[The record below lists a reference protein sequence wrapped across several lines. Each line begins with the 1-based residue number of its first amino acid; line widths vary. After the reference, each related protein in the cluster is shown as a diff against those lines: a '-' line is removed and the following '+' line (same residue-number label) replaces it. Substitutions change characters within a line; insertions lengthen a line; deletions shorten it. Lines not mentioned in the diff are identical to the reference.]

1 MAVYR
6 DSSVQI
12 QTLQRQANARQI
24 DSTAFTSG
32 ASLSLTKEYNDNS
45 IAQIDNQQS
54 NQLFRDVL
62 GVMQTAI
69 QGASTIYSS
78 IKSMQSEKAQ
88 RDLNLLSQEYE
99 AALEQSIM
107 DGSTYFDI
115 DEEGNQHL
123 VIADNVKSLAEKQRQ
138 FIQDSNYLGEVRS
151 NMLDAYDYNIK
162 SSDINAYSTA
172 FKQSYVEMQEAFSY
186 NVAQAAIKDSQTIV
200 SYGGD
205 FDKMLSDGVILEGT
219 QVIEGNTYLT
229 QGQKQQ
235 KIIEYLTD
243 IRKQGDLGTAVN
255 IARNQGAQAA
265 YDYVYAQDR
274 TYLTEQEKQSIYS
287 TALKGLS
294 QSVSL
299 ASDEA
304 SGYMRDAMI
313 KFANGDGSVTA
324 RDIYS
329 QLAQS
334 YSNAPKEIQQAV
346 MDSAHTEQVKALNE
360 MVATT
365 YNVDAMNGYDS
376 LKTRYKEFEDG
387 VYDDYFTNAES
398 LKAAAMYKY
407 KSSIDEI
414 ETKTAQELK
423 VSKDAIKTA
432 NTALIKEYNSALDNI
447 FANVENGTITP
458 ANAVSEIATVQSIY
472 SARVQGNKD
481 DLSVNL
487 TSSIINTAATTL
499 VNKLCDDYIPA
510 NIKTYAKNKFNILL
524 AQINMPYSTSSR
536 TADEE
541 KLVQNIEKQY
551 YAKVAEYIY
560 QNGANLTRDEIDTFC
575 SDIASSL
582 AADILNGS
590 FEDIYNGTML
600 DAPSEVSSAS
610 SAKKDALSFIDT
622 AYNTSNLVY
631 EDKSQ
636 ADKSQADKT
645 GEAVSYKW
653 ISAEAKDQVEYAA
666 GWTATQISYITKE
679 EPANIAMSWTPT
691 RVNGSVVAVP
701 QVMSAGYVWRIG
713 PSGNIEYYDDNG
725 AWIDTDIKPETTAEK
740 IQEQLDNANISK
752 EVKKNIFTQSNVTV
766 SSSVYMTQNQ
776 EENEANIISGQITG
790 EPFKSVLTEEQQK
803 EIESNKIRTRNWLNL
818 IDKASSKRALINIMN
833 NIREQYDG
841 TIPAEL
847 LNAINNKGSSLKM

>member
-24 DSTAFTSG
+24 DSNALASG
-32 ASLSLTKEYNDNS
+32 ASLSLIKEYNDNS

-62 GVMQTAI
+62 GVMQTAT
-69 QGASTIYSS
+69 QGAANIYSS

-99 AALEQSIM
+99 TALEQSIM
-107 DGSTYFDI
+107 DGSTYFDT
-115 DEEGNQHL
+115 DENGNQHL

-138 FIQDSNYLGEVRS
+138 FIQNSNYLGEVRS
-151 NMLDAYDYNIK
+151 NMLDAYDYNVK

-186 NVAQAAIKDSQTIV
+186 NIAQAAIKDSQTIV

-205 FDKMLSDGVILEGT
+205 FDKMLSDGVILAGT

-229 QGQKQQ
+229 PGQKQQ

-255 IARNQGAQAA
+255 IARNQGAKAA

-294 QSVSL
+294 QSVYL

-313 KFANGDGSVTA
+313 KFAAGDGSVTA

-346 MDSAHTEQVKALNE
+346 MDSAHTEQVNALNE

-407 KSSIDEI
+407 QASIEEI
-414 ETKTAQELK
+414 ETKTANELQ
-423 VSKDAIKTA
+423 VSKNAIKTA
-432 NTALIKEYNSALDNI
+432 NTALIKEYNSTLDNI

-458 ANAVSEIATVQSIY
+458 ADAVSEIATVQSIY
-472 SARVQGNKD
+472 SAKVQGSKD
-481 DLSVNL
+481 DLSVSL
-487 TSSIINTAATTL
+487 TSSQINTGATTL

-541 KLVQNIEKQY
+541 KLAQNLEKQY
-551 YAKVAEYIY
+551 YSKVAEYIY

-610 SAKKDALSFIDT
+610 SAKKDALSFINT

-631 EDKSQ
+631 EDR
-636 ADKSQADKT
+636 SQADKT
-645 GEAVSYKW
+645 GESISYKW

-679 EPANIAMSWTPT
+679 EPANIATSWTPT

-701 QVMSAGYVWRIG
+701 QVISAGYAWRIG
-713 PSGNIEYYDDNG
+713 PSGDIEYYDNG
-725 AWIDTDIKPETTAEK
+725 AWIDTNIKPETTAEK
-740 IQEQLDNANISK
+740 IQEQLDGANISK
-752 EVKKNIFTQSNVTV
+752 EVKKNIITQSNATV

-776 EENEANIISGQITG
+776 DENQANIISGQITG
-790 EPFKSVLTEEQQK
+790 KPFQIVLTEEQQK
-803 EIESNKIRTRNWLNL
+803 GIENNKILATSEYETELKL
-818 IDKASSKRALINIMN
+818 IDKASSKSALNNIMN
-833 NIREQYDG
+833 ELKKKYKG
-841 TIPAEL
+841 TLPQEL

>member
-24 DSTAFTSG
+24 DSNAFASG
-32 ASLSLTKEYNDNS
+32 ASLALIKEYNDNS
-45 IAQIDNQQS
+45 IAQMDNQQS

-62 GVMQTAI
+62 GVMQTAT
-69 QGASTIYSS
+69 QGAANIYSS

-107 DGSTYFDI
+107 DGSTYFDT
-115 DEEGNQHL
+115 DENGNQHL

-138 FIQDSNYLGEVRS
+138 FIQNSNYLGEVRS
-151 NMLDAYDYNIK
+151 NMLDAYYYNVK

-186 NVAQAAIKDSQTIV
+186 NIAQAAIKDSQTIV

-205 FDKMLSDGVILEGT
+205 FDKMLSDGVILAGT

-229 QGQKQQ
+229 PGQKQQ

-255 IARNQGAQAA
+255 IARNQGAKAA

-294 QSVSL
+294 QSVYL

-313 KFANGDGSVTA
+313 KFAAGDGSVTA

-346 MDSAHTEQVKALNE
+346 MDSAHTEQVNALNE

-407 KSSIDEI
+407 QASIEEI
-414 ETKTAQELK
+414 ETKTANELQ
-423 VSKDAIKTA
+423 VSKNAIKTA
-432 NTALIKEYNSALDNI
+432 NTALIKEYNSTLDNI

-458 ANAVSEIATVQSIY
+458 ADAVSEIATVQSIY
-472 SARVQGNKD
+472 SAKVQGSKD
-481 DLSVNL
+481 DLSVSL
-487 TSSIINTAATTL
+487 TSSQINTGATTL

-541 KLVQNIEKQY
+541 KLAQNLEKQY
-551 YAKVAEYIY
+551 YSKVAEYIY

-610 SAKKDALSFIDT
+610 SAKKDALSFINT

-631 EDKSQ
+631 EDR
-636 ADKSQADKT
+636 SQADKT
-645 GEAVSYKW
+645 GESISYKW

-679 EPANIAMSWTPT
+679 EPANIATSWTPT

-701 QVMSAGYVWRIG
+701 QVISAGYAWRIG
-713 PSGNIEYYDDNG
+713 PSGDIEYYDNG
-725 AWIDTDIKPETTAEK
+725 AWIDTNIKPETTAEK
-740 IQEQLDNANISK
+740 IQEQLDGANISK
-752 EVKKNIFTQSNVTV
+752 EVKKNIITQSNATV

-776 EENEANIISGQITG
+776 DENQANIISGQITG
-790 EPFKSVLTEEQQK
+790 KPFQIVLTEEQQK
-803 EIESNKIRTRNWLNL
+803 GIENNKILATSEYETELKL
-818 IDKASSKRALINIMN
+818 IDKASSKSALNNIMN
-833 NIREQYDG
+833 ELKKKYKG
-841 TIPAEL
+841 TLPQEL

>member
-24 DSTAFTSG
+24 DSNAFASG
-32 ASLSLTKEYNDNS
+32 ASLALIKEYNDNS
-45 IAQIDNQQS
+45 IAQMDNQQS

-62 GVMQTAI
+62 GVMQTVT
-69 QGASTIYSS
+69 QGAANIYSS

-88 RDLNLLSQEYE
+88 RDLSLLSQEYE

-107 DGSTYFDI
+107 DGSTYFDT
-115 DEEGNQHL
+115 DENGNQHL

-138 FIQDSNYLGEVRS
+138 FIQNSNYLGEVRS
-151 NMLDAYDYNIK
+151 NMLDAYDYNVK

-186 NVAQAAIKDSQTIV
+186 NIAQAAIKDSQTIV

-205 FDKMLSDGVILEGT
+205 FEKMLSDGVILAGT

-229 QGQKQQ
+229 PGQKQQ

-255 IARNQGAQAA
+255 IARNQGAKAA

-304 SGYMRDAMI
+304 SGYIRDAMI
-313 KFANGDGSVTA
+313 KFAAGDGSVTA

-398 LKAAAMYKY
+398 LKTAAMYKY
-407 KSSIDEI
+407 QQAIEEI
-414 ETKTAQELK
+414 ETKTANELQ
-423 VSKDAIKTA
+423 VSKNAIKTA
-432 NTALIKEYNSALDNI
+432 NTALIKEYNSTLDNI

-458 ANAVSEIATVQSIY
+458 ADAVSEIATVQSIY
-472 SARVQGNKD
+472 SAKVQGSKD
-481 DLSVNL
+481 DLSVSL
-487 TSSIINTAATTL
+487 TSSQINTGATTL

-541 KLVQNIEKQY
+541 KLAQNLEKQY
-551 YAKVAEYIY
+551 YSKVAEYIY

-575 SDIASSL
+575 GDIASSL

-610 SAKKDALSFIDT
+610 SAKKDALSFINT

-631 EDKSQ
+631 EDR
-636 ADKSQADKT
+636 SQADKT
-645 GEAVSYKW
+645 GEAISYKW

-679 EPANIAMSWTPT
+679 EPANIATTWTPT

-701 QVMSAGYVWRIG
+701 QVISAGYAWRIG
-713 PSGNIEYYDDNG
+713 PSGNIEYYDNG
-725 AWIDTDIKPETTAEK
+725 AWVDTNIKPDTTAEK
-740 IQEQLDNANISK
+740 IQNQLDGANISK
-752 EVKKNIFTQSNVTV
+752 EVKKNIITQSNATV
-766 SSSVYMTQNQ
+766 SSSAYLNQNQ
-776 EENEANIISGQITG
+776 DGNQANIISGQITG
-790 EPFKSVLTEEQQK
+790 KPFQIVLTEEQQK
-803 EIESNKIRTRNWLNL
+803 GIENNKILATSEYETELKL
-818 IDKASSKRALINIMN
+818 IDKASSKSALNNIMN
-833 NIREQYDG
+833 NLKKQYGG
-841 TIPAEL
+841 TLPQEL
-847 LNAINNKGSSLKM
+847 LTAINSKGRSLKM

>member
-24 DSTAFTSG
+24 DSNAFASG
-32 ASLSLTKEYNDNS
+32 ASLALIKEYNDNS
-45 IAQIDNQQS
+45 IAQMDNQQS

-62 GVMQTAI
+62 GVMQTAT
-69 QGASTIYSS
+69 QGAANIYSS

-107 DGSTYFDI
+107 DGSTYFDT
-115 DEEGNQHL
+115 DENGNQHL

-138 FIQDSNYLGEVRS
+138 FIQNSNYLGEVRS
-151 NMLDAYDYNIK
+151 NMLDAYDYNVK

-186 NVAQAAIKDSQTIV
+186 NIAQAAIKDSQTIV

-205 FDKMLSDGVILEGT
+205 FDKMLSDGVILAGT

-229 QGQKQQ
+229 PGQKQQ

-255 IARNQGAQAA
+255 IARNQGAKAA

-313 KFANGDGSVTA
+313 KFAAGDGSVTA

-346 MDSAHTEQVKALNE
+346 MDSAHTEQVNALNE

-407 KSSIDEI
+407 QASIEEI
-414 ETKTAQELK
+414 ETKTANELQ
-423 VSKDAIKTA
+423 VSKNAIKTA
-432 NTALIKEYNSALDNI
+432 NTALIKEYNSTLDNI

-458 ANAVSEIATVQSIY
+458 ADAVSEIATVQSIY
-472 SARVQGNKD
+472 SAKVQGSKD
-481 DLSVNL
+481 DLSVIL
-487 TSSIINTAATTL
+487 TSSQINTGATTL

-541 KLVQNIEKQY
+541 KLSQNLEKQY
-551 YAKVAEYIY
+551 YSKVAEYIY

-610 SAKKDALSFIDT
+610 SAKKDALSFINT

-631 EDKSQ
+631 EDR
-636 ADKSQADKT
+636 SQADKT
-645 GEAVSYKW
+645 GESISYKW

-679 EPANIAMSWTPT
+679 EPANIATSWTPT

-701 QVMSAGYVWRIG
+701 QVISAGYAWRIG
-713 PSGNIEYYDDNG
+713 PSGDIEYYDNG
-725 AWIDTDIKPETTAEK
+725 AWIDTNIKPETTAEK
-740 IQEQLDNANISK
+740 IQEQLDGANISK
-752 EVKKNIFTQSNVTV
+752 EVKKNIITQSNATV

-776 EENEANIISGQITG
+776 DENQANIISGQITG
-790 EPFKSVLTEEQQK
+790 KPFQIVLTEEQQK
-803 EIESNKIRTRNWLNL
+803 GIENNKILATSEYETELKL
-818 IDKASSKRALINIMN
+818 IDKASSKSALNNIMN
-833 NIREQYDG
+833 ELKKKYKG
-841 TIPAEL
+841 TLPQEL

>member
-24 DSTAFTSG
+24 DSNAFASG
-32 ASLSLTKEYNDNS
+32 ASLALIKEYNDNS
-45 IAQIDNQQS
+45 IAQMDNQQS

-62 GVMQTAI
+62 GVMQTAT
-69 QGASTIYSS
+69 QGAANIYSS

-107 DGSTYFDI
+107 DGSTYFDT
-115 DEEGNQHL
+115 DENGNQHL

-138 FIQDSNYLGEVRS
+138 FIQNSNYLGEVRS
-151 NMLDAYDYNIK
+151 NMLDAYDYNVK

-186 NVAQAAIKDSQTIV
+186 NIAQAAIKDSQTIV

-205 FDKMLSDGVILEGT
+205 FDKMLSDGVILAGT

-229 QGQKQQ
+229 PGQKQQ

-255 IARNQGAQAA
+255 IARNQGAKAA

-313 KFANGDGSVTA
+313 KFAAGDGSVTA

-346 MDSAHTEQVKALNE
+346 MDSAHTEQVNALNE

-407 KSSIDEI
+407 QAAIEEI
-414 ETKTAQELK
+414 ETKTANELQ
-423 VSKDAIKTA
+423 VSKNAIKTA
-432 NTALIKEYNSALDNI
+432 NTALIKEYNSTLDNI

-458 ANAVSEIATVQSIY
+458 ADAVSEIATVQSIY
-472 SARVQGNKD
+472 SAKVQGSKD
-481 DLSVNL
+481 DLSVSL
-487 TSSIINTAATTL
+487 TSSQINTGATTL

-541 KLVQNIEKQY
+541 KLAQNLEKQY
-551 YAKVAEYIY
+551 YSKVAEYIY

-610 SAKKDALSFIDT
+610 SAKKDALSFINT

-631 EDKSQ
+631 EDR
-636 ADKSQADKT
+636 SQADKT
-645 GEAVSYKW
+645 GESISYKW

-679 EPANIAMSWTPT
+679 EPANIATSWTPT

-701 QVMSAGYVWRIG
+701 QVISAGYAWRIG
-713 PSGNIEYYDDNG
+713 PSGDIEYYDNG
-725 AWIDTDIKPETTAEK
+725 AWIDTNIKPETTAEK
-740 IQEQLDNANISK
+740 IQEQLDGANISK
-752 EVKKNIFTQSNVTV
+752 EVKKNIITQSNATV

-776 EENEANIISGQITG
+776 DENQANIISGQITG
-790 EPFKSVLTEEQQK
+790 KPFQIVLTEEQQK
-803 EIESNKIRTRNWLNL
+803 GIENNKILATSEYETELKL
-818 IDKASSKRALINIMN
+818 IDKASSKSALNNIMN
-833 NIREQYDG
+833 ELKKKYKG
-841 TIPAEL
+841 TLPQEL

>member
-24 DSTAFTSG
+24 DSNAFASG
-32 ASLSLTKEYNDNS
+32 ASLALIKEYNDNS
-45 IAQIDNQQS
+45 IAQMDNQQS

-62 GVMQTAI
+62 GVMQTAT
-69 QGASTIYSS
+69 QGAANIYSS

-107 DGSTYFDI
+107 DGSTYFDT
-115 DEEGNQHL
+115 DENGNQHL

-138 FIQDSNYLGEVRS
+138 FIQNSNYLGEVRS
-151 NMLDAYDYNIK
+151 NMLDAYDYNVK

-186 NVAQAAIKDSQTIV
+186 NIAQAAIKDSQTIV

-205 FDKMLSDGVILEGT
+205 FDKMLSDGVILAGT

-229 QGQKQQ
+229 PGQKQQ

-255 IARNQGAQAA
+255 IARNQGAKAA

-313 KFANGDGSVTA
+313 KFAAGDGSVTA

-346 MDSAHTEQVKALNE
+346 MDSAHTEQVNALNE

-407 KSSIDEI
+407 QAAIEEI
-414 ETKTAQELK
+414 ETKTANELQ
-423 VSKDAIKTA
+423 VSKNAIKTA
-432 NTALIKEYNSALDNI
+432 NTALIKEYNSTLDNI

-458 ANAVSEIATVQSIY
+458 ADAVSEIATVQSIY
-472 SARVQGNKD
+472 SAKVQGSKD
-481 DLSVNL
+481 DLSVSL
-487 TSSIINTAATTL
+487 TSSQINTGATTL

-541 KLVQNIEKQY
+541 KLAQNLEKQY
-551 YAKVAEYIY
+551 YSKVAEYIY

-610 SAKKDALSFIDT
+610 SAKKDALSFINT

-631 EDKSQ
+631 EDR
-636 ADKSQADKT
+636 SQADKT
-645 GEAVSYKW
+645 GESISYKW

-679 EPANIAMSWTPT
+679 EPANIATTWTPT

-701 QVMSAGYVWRIG
+701 QVISAGYVWRIG
-713 PSGNIEYYDDNG
+713 PSGDIEYYDNG
-725 AWIDTDIKPETTAEK
+725 AWIDTNIKPETTAEK
-740 IQEQLDNANISK
+740 IQEQLDGANISK
-752 EVKKNIFTQSNVTV
+752 EVKKNIITQSNATV

-776 EENEANIISGQITG
+776 DENQANIISGQITG
-790 EPFKSVLTEEQQK
+790 KPFQIVLTEEQQK
-803 EIESNKIRTRNWLNL
+803 GIENNKILATSEYETELKL
-818 IDKASSKRALINIMN
+818 IDKASSKSALNNIMN
-833 NIREQYDG
+833 ELKKKYKG
-841 TIPAEL
+841 TLPQEL

>member
-24 DSTAFTSG
+24 DSNAFASG
-32 ASLSLTKEYNDNS
+32 ASLALIKEYNDNS
-45 IAQIDNQQS
+45 IAQMDNQQS

-62 GVMQTAI
+62 GVMQTAT
-69 QGASTIYSS
+69 QGAANIYSS

-99 AALEQSIM
+99 TALEQSIM
-107 DGSTYFDI
+107 DGSTYFDT
-115 DEEGNQHL
+115 DENGNQHL

-138 FIQDSNYLGEVRS
+138 FIQNSNYLGEVRS
-151 NMLDAYDYNIK
+151 NMLDAYDYNVK

-186 NVAQAAIKDSQTIV
+186 NIAQAAIKDSQTIV

-205 FDKMLSDGVILEGT
+205 FEKMLSDGVILAGT

-229 QGQKQQ
+229 PGQKQQ

-255 IARNQGAQAA
+255 IARNQGAKAA

-346 MDSAHTEQVKALNE
+346 MDSAHTEQVNALNE

-407 KSSIDEI
+407 QASIEEI
-414 ETKTAQELK
+414 ETKTANELQ
-423 VSKDAIKTA
+423 VSKNAIKTA
-432 NTALIKEYNSALDNI
+432 NTALIKEYNSTLDNI

-458 ANAVSEIATVQSIY
+458 ADAVSEIATVQSIY
-472 SARVQGNKD
+472 SAKVQGSKD
-481 DLSVNL
+481 DLSVSL
-487 TSSIINTAATTL
+487 TSSQINTGATTL

-541 KLVQNIEKQY
+541 KLAQNLEKQY
-551 YAKVAEYIY
+551 YSKVAEYIY

-575 SDIASSL
+575 GDIASSL

-610 SAKKDALSFIDT
+610 SAKKDALSFINT

-631 EDKSQ
+631 EDR
-636 ADKSQADKT
+636 SQADKT
-645 GEAVSYKW
+645 GEAISYKW

-679 EPANIAMSWTPT
+679 EPANIATTWTPT

-701 QVMSAGYVWRIG
+701 QVISAGYAWRIG
-713 PSGNIEYYDDNG
+713 PSGDIEYYDNG
-725 AWIDTDIKPETTAEK
+725 AWIDTNIKPETTAEK
-740 IQEQLDNANISK
+740 IQEQLDGANISK
-752 EVKKNIFTQSNVTV
+752 EVKKNIITQSYATV

-776 EENEANIISGQITG
+776 DENQANIISGQITG
-790 EPFKSVLTEEQQK
+790 KPFQIVLTEEQQK
-803 EIESNKIRTRNWLNL
+803 GIENNKILATSEYETELKL
-818 IDKASSKRALINIMN
+818 IDKASSKRVLNNIMN
-833 NIREQYDG
+833 NLKKQYGG
-841 TIPAEL
+841 TLPQEL
-847 LNAINNKGSSLKM
+847 LTAINSKGRSLKM

>member
-24 DSTAFTSG
+24 DSNAFASG
-32 ASLSLTKEYNDNS
+32 ASLALIKEYNDNS
-45 IAQIDNQQS
+45 IAQMDNQQS

-62 GVMQTAI
+62 GVMQTAT
-69 QGASTIYSS
+69 QGAANIYSS

-88 RDLNLLSQEYE
+88 RDLSLLSQEYE

-107 DGSTYFDI
+107 DGSTYFDT
-115 DEEGNQHL
+115 DENGNQHL

-138 FIQDSNYLGEVRS
+138 FIQNSNYLGEVRS
-151 NMLDAYDYNIK
+151 NMLDAYDYNVK

-186 NVAQAAIKDSQTIV
+186 NIAQAAIKDSQTIV

-205 FDKMLSDGVILEGT
+205 FDKMLSDGVILAGT

-229 QGQKQQ
+229 PGQKQQ

-255 IARNQGAQAA
+255 IARNQGAKAA

-304 SGYMRDAMI
+304 SGYIRDAMI
-313 KFANGDGSVTA
+313 KFAAGDGSVTA

-398 LKAAAMYKY
+398 LKTAAMYKY
-407 KSSIDEI
+407 QQAIEEI
-414 ETKTAQELK
+414 ETKTANELQ
-423 VSKDAIKTA
+423 VSKNAIKTA
-432 NTALIKEYNSALDNI
+432 NTALIKEYNSTLDNI

-458 ANAVSEIATVQSIY
+458 ADAVSEIATVQSIY
-472 SARVQGNKD
+472 SAKVQGSKD
-481 DLSVNL
+481 DLSVSL
-487 TSSIINTAATTL
+487 TSSQINTGATTL

-541 KLVQNIEKQY
+541 KLAQNLEKQY
-551 YAKVAEYIY
+551 YSKVAEYIY

-575 SDIASSL
+575 GDIASSL

-610 SAKKDALSFIDT
+610 SAKKDALSFINT

-631 EDKSQ
+631 EDR
-636 ADKSQADKT
+636 SQADKT
-645 GEAVSYKW
+645 GEAISYKW

-679 EPANIAMSWTPT
+679 EPANIATTWTPT

-701 QVMSAGYVWRIG
+701 QVISAGYAWRIG
-713 PSGNIEYYDDNG
+713 PSGNIEYYDNG
-725 AWIDTDIKPETTAEK
+725 AWVDTNIKPDTTAEK
-740 IQEQLDNANISK
+740 IQNQLDGANISK
-752 EVKKNIFTQSNVTV
+752 EVKKNIITQSNATV
-766 SSSVYMTQNQ
+766 SSSAYLNQNQ
-776 EENEANIISGQITG
+776 DGNQANIISGQITG
-790 EPFKSVLTEEQQK
+790 KPFQIVLTEEQQK
-803 EIESNKIRTRNWLNL
+803 GIENNKILATSEYETELKL
-818 IDKASSKRALINIMN
+818 IDKASSKRVLNNIMN
-833 NIREQYDG
+833 NLKKQYGG
-841 TIPAEL
+841 TLPQEL
-847 LNAINNKGSSLKM
+847 LTAINSKGRSLKM

>member
-1 MAVYR
+1 M
-6 DSSVQI
+6 
-12 QTLQRQANARQI
+12 
-24 DSTAFTSG
+24 
-32 ASLSLTKEYNDNS
+32 
-45 IAQIDNQQS
+45 DNQQS

-62 GVMQTAI
+62 GVMQTVT
-69 QGASTIYSS
+69 QGAANIYSS

-88 RDLNLLSQEYE
+88 RDLSLLSQEYE

-115 DEEGNQHL
+115 DENGNQHL

-138 FIQDSNYLGEVRS
+138 FIQNSNYLGEVRS
-151 NMLDAYDYNIK
+151 NMLDAYDYNVK

-186 NVAQAAIKDSQTIV
+186 NIAQAAIKDSQTIV

-205 FDKMLSDGVILEGT
+205 FDKMLSDGVILAGT

-229 QGQKQQ
+229 PGQKQQ

-255 IARNQGAQAA
+255 IARNQGAKAA

-299 ASDEA
+299 ASDES

-313 KFANGDGSVTA
+313 KFAAGDGSVTA

-407 KSSIDEI
+407 QAAIEEI
-414 ETKTAQELK
+414 ETKTANELQ
-423 VSKDAIKTA
+423 VSKNAIKTA
-432 NTALIKEYNSALDNI
+432 NTALIKEYNSTLDNI

-458 ANAVSEIATVQSIY
+458 ADAVSEIATVQSIY
-472 SARVQGNKD
+472 SAKVQGSKD
-481 DLSVNL
+481 DLSVSL
-487 TSSIINTAATTL
+487 TSSQINTGATTL

-541 KLVQNIEKQY
+541 KLAQNLEKQY
-551 YAKVAEYIY
+551 YSKVE
-560 QNGANLTRDEIDTFC
+560 
-575 SDIASSL
+575 
-582 AADILNGS
+582 
-590 FEDIYNGTML
+590 
-600 DAPSEVSSAS
+600 
-610 SAKKDALSFIDT
+610 
-622 AYNTSNLVY
+622 
-631 EDKSQ
+631 
-636 ADKSQADKT
+636 
-645 GEAVSYKW
+645 
-653 ISAEAKDQVEYAA
+653 
-666 GWTATQISYITKE
+666 
-679 EPANIAMSWTPT
+679 
-691 RVNGSVVAVP
+691 
-701 QVMSAGYVWRIG
+701 
-713 PSGNIEYYDDNG
+713 
-725 AWIDTDIKPETTAEK
+725 
-740 IQEQLDNANISK
+740 
-752 EVKKNIFTQSNVTV
+752 
-766 SSSVYMTQNQ
+766 
-776 EENEANIISGQITG
+776 
-790 EPFKSVLTEEQQK
+790 
-803 EIESNKIRTRNWLNL
+803 
-818 IDKASSKRALINIMN
+818 
-833 NIREQYDG
+833 
-841 TIPAEL
+841 
-847 LNAINNKGSSLKM
+847 